1 MNFFSFW
8 DGMVDFFSGA
18 SSGWVIAFCLIFIF
32 AIVLLSILKL
42 RIINSTLAILASTIV
57 SCLLMI
63 PAISAFNYLA
73 GVKDIAI
80 RKTQIKEQ
88 NEKKI
93 QMDED
98 LRAKKKFVETE
109 LRKMDDELKEKKKRM
124 DEELSRK
131 KNLMEKER
139 KIEDLKRAKAVLE
152 KDKAENE
159 AKIAIMTKDIADLKK
174 QISILE
180 HAQLSVQSFE
190 RILELALLQT
200 NIKQSL
206 VRLVPTG
213 DTKQNTWKDKAKT
226 LTLADY
232 SNEYALIIINHDIDA
247 KYGVNLNDIKIS
259 KIDENSAVVSGI
271 HPKFIGASKNKN
283 DVLIQEIR
291 RTNHKDSILSN
302 DVILNDDRSK
312 EYARVL
318 ARKIENE
325 FQQKL
330 SEGAEFAFMDTAV
343 IQLAQNFIKV
353 MFAPLYKNISFED
366 KDRPNSLPIME
377 HLRKELADVDKQ
389 IKKLNDDD
397 KTLTF
402 DNEKFD
408 TDVDEINKQVEAI
421 NKELEKLKKEDSS
434 DDKE

>member
-247 KYGVNLNDIKIS
+247 KYGVNLNDG
-259 KIDENSAVVSGI
+259 N
-271 HPKFIGASKNKN
+271 
-283 DVLIQEIR
+283 L
-291 RTNHKDSILSN
+291 
-302 DVILNDDRSK
+302 
-312 EYARVL
+312 
-318 ARKIENE
+318 
-325 FQQKL
+325 
-330 SEGAEFAFMDTAV
+330 
-343 IQLAQNFIKV
+343 
-353 MFAPLYKNISFED
+353 
-366 KDRPNSLPIME
+366 
-377 HLRKELADVDKQ
+377 
-389 IKKLNDDD
+389 
-397 KTLTF
+397 
-402 DNEKFD
+402 
-408 TDVDEINKQVEAI
+408 
-421 NKELEKLKKEDSS
+421 
-434 DDKE
+434 